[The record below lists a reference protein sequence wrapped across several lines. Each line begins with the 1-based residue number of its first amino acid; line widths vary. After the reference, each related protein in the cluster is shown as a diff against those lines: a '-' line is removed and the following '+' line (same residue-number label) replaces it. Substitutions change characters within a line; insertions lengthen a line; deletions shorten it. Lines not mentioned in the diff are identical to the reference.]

1 MGPVHARRRLGFHL
15 RQRRPLQ
22 LRAQSPRLPPELTHL
37 PSGVVPRLLQH
48 VPAHAPRLL
57 HSLVDGAKTLRVFV
71 VVVLAHR
78 PVAEPS
84 SGSNGHRLDGL
95 AHPTVQVDRR
105 RGHLVYPRGPSL
117 DGVQFLQDP
126 SERASTLPPRATPF
140 QQRQVSLGDG
150 AYFEII
156 CRDPEQPSP
165 PRLWMGMESL
175 SEERSAVMLT
185 WATERAGE
193 MAEAVRAARAQ
204 GYDPGDVEAFERSK
218 PDGST
223 LRWRLA
229 YRHFTRLQQGA
240 GSGIVPFLIEW
251 ESASPAAAAPGG
263 IELVGL
269 RAEARDFAAVERS
282 LRCLDI
288 APADLQ
294 LQRGE
299 EDRLFAMLRTPRGL
313 IEF

>member
-1 MGPVHARRRLGFHL
+1 MGYMRGAFGGSTAGAVDKQH
-15 RQRRPLQ
+15 
-22 LRAQSPRLPPELTHL
+22 TK
-37 PSGVVPRLLQH
+37 GVE
-48 VPAHAPRLL
+48 A
-57 HSLVDGAKTLRVFV
+57 LVADKSCRF
-71 VVVLAHR
+71 
-78 PVAEPS
+78 
-84 SGSNGHRLDGL
+84 
-95 AHPTVQVDRR
+95 
-105 RGHLVYPRGPSL
+105 RG
-117 DGVQFLQDP
+117 
-126 SERASTLPPRATPF
+126 
-140 QQRQVSLGDG
+140 
-150 AYFEII
+150 
-156 CRDPEQPSP
+156 
-165 PRLWMGMESL
+165 
-175 SEERSAVMLT
+175 
-185 WATERAGE
+185 
-193 MAEAVRAARAQ
+193 
-204 GYDPGDVEAFERSK
+204 VEAFERSK

-269 RAEARDFAAVERS
+269 RAEARDLAAVERS

-299 EDRLFAMLRTPRGL
+299 EDRLFAMLRTPKGI

>member
-1 MGPVHARRRLGFHL
+1 MF
-15 RQRRPLQ
+15 
-22 LRAQSPRLPPELTHL
+22 SPRNAAVPRRAAAPFAEIQ
-37 PSGVVPRLLQH
+37 GVPRL
-48 VPAHAPRLL
+48 APSERVVRWKQALEA
-57 HSLVDGAKTLRVFV
+57 SL
-71 VVVLAHR
+71 
-78 PVAEPS
+78 
-84 SGSNGHRLDGL
+84 
-95 AHPTVQVDRR
+95 RR
-105 RGHLVYPRGPSL
+105 RGRIHRGRDRSCPGCSRDMLTPLARLRVDHLVYGVTGSLEAAMDAFRLRTGVAPVRGGRHEGL
-117 DGVQFLQDP
+117 GTHNAL
-126 SERASTLPPRATPF
+126 
-140 QQRQVSLGDG
+140 VSLGDG

-185 WATERAGE
+185 WATERVGE

-269 RAEARDFAAVERS
+269 RAEARDLAAVERS

-288 APADLQ
+288 ARADLQ

-299 EDRLFAMLRTPRGL
+299 EDRLFAMLRTPKGI

>member
-1 MGPVHARRRLGFHL
+1 MFCRLVTMKPNTGSGLQARSGGRHDGGGGWEGEGNVLGEREHPAQGPAFGTLKFQVCCRRTPLAR
-15 RQRRPLQ
+15 
-22 LRAQSPRLPPELTHL
+22 
-37 PSGVVPRLLQH
+37 
-48 VPAHAPRLL
+48 
-57 HSLVDGAKTLRVFV
+57 LRV
-71 VVVLAHR
+71 
-78 PVAEPS
+78 
-84 SGSNGHRLDGL
+84 D
-95 AHPTVQVDRR
+95 
-105 RGHLVYPRGPSL
+105 HLVYGVTGSLAAAMASFQLRTGVAPVRGGRHEGL
-117 DGVQFLQDP
+117 GTHNAL
-126 SERASTLPPRATPF
+126 
-140 QQRQVSLGDG
+140 VSLGDG

-156 CRDPEQPSP
+156 CRDAEQPSP

-175 SEERSAVMLT
+175 SDERSAVMLT
-185 WATERAGE
+185 WATDRAGE
-193 MAEAVRAARAQ
+193 MAEAVCAARAQ

-251 ESASPAAAAPGG
+251 KSESPAATAPGG

-269 RAEARDFAAVERS
+269 RAEAKDLAAVERS
-282 LRCLDI
+282 LRSLGI

-299 EDRLFAMLRTPRGL
+299 EDRLFVILRTPKGVVEL
-313 IEF
+313 